1 MQQMND
7 VYGIPTSVKRSQ
19 IVKTAGSDVNPF
31 FVMNNRSNIHA
42 QSPKKTLNMAK
53 KGADLRLNLN
63 ALNQSKA
70 YPNHKA
76 THSNNTS
83 MINQSSLYI

>member
-1 MQQMND
+1 MND
-7 VYGIPTSVKRSQ
+7 AYGIPTSVKRSQ
-19 IVKTAGSDVNPF
+19 IVKTVAPDVNPL

-42 QSPKKTLNMAK
+42 QSPKKSLNMVK

-63 ALNQSKA
+63 ALNQGKA

-76 THSNNTS
+76 IHSNNTS